1 MIAQIGER
9 FPGALLSSEVPAPA
23 RLFLTV
29 KRQSMREVADYLFN
43 VTMARLIT
51 SVGTDKSPIDGTYEV
66 SYVFSLD
73 RDGLVV
79 SVKETVDPADPRVP
93 SLTNIIPG
101 ADWHEREVYDLL
113 GIVPEGHPDPR
124 RLVLADDWP
133 EDVFPLRKDVPYN
146 FKPPRVTEIKPPLR
160 EPKENEKKATVLS
173 VGPFYPTLEE
183 PAYFRLFVEGEQIV
197 GCDYRGFFCHRGI
210 EKLTETVL
218 DYNQV
223 PFMAERICGI
233 CGFVHSACYCMAV
246 EQAAGIEI
254 PPRARYIRSI
264 MLELERVHSH
274 LLWVGLAAHIVGFDT
289 VLMQSWRIREPVMW
303 LAEAITGNRKTY
315 GMNLVGGVRRD
326 IDAAMGEKILST
338 LAKIEAET
346 KELVAAAVEDQALK
360 MRLVNVGGLSP
371 EDVRKVCV
379 VGPTARASGV
389 AIDARQDY
397 PYLAYPDLNF
407 KIAVQKDGD
416 IWARVLV
423 RAEETFTA
431 IDLIRQMIAKMPPGE
446 LMADVKPIPPWRE
459 GIGIVEAPRGEAC
472 HYVLTG
478 PDNRPYRW
486 RVRAPTYPQL
496 QAVPRMLE
504 KMSVADFPIIVGSI
518 DPCFS
523 CTERVMTVDVRTQ
536 EVRTYKQRE
545 LLGVARIPGFGVRGL
560 SPGVRRSRG
569 LDSRGSAPPSY
580 APE

>member
-1 MIAQIGER
+1 MTAEHLIAAINEQC
-9 FPGALLSSEVPAPA
+9 PGSLLSTQQQSPS
-23 RLFLTV
+23 RLFLTAT
-29 KRQSMREVADYLFN
+29 RESMPKLADYLFN
-43 VTMARLIT
+43 TARARLIT
-51 SVGTDKSPIDGTYEV
+51 SIGTDKSPIDGTYEV

-73 RDGLVV
+73 RDTLVV
-79 SVKETVDPADPRVP
+79 CVKETVDPADPRVP
-93 SLTNIIPG
+93 SLTPIIPG
-101 ADWHEREVYDLL
+101 ADWGEREVYDLL

-133 EDVFPLRKDVPYN
+133 QDVFPLRKNVPYN
-146 FKPPRVTEIKPPLR
+146 FKPPRVTEIKPTLR
-160 EPKENEKKATVLS
+160 EPRENEKKATVLS

-183 PAYFRLFVEGEQIV
+183 PAYFRLFVEGEQII
-197 GCDYRGFFCHRGI
+197 GCDYRGFFSHRGI

-254 PPRARYIRSI
+254 PPRAKYIRTI

-274 LLWVGLAAHIVGFDT
+274 LLWIGLAAHIVGFDT
-289 VLMQSWRIREPVMW
+289 VLMQSWRIREPIMW
-303 LAEAITGNRKTY
+303 LTEAMTGNRKTY

-326 IDAAMGEKILST
+326 IDAAMGERILTT
-338 LAKIEAET
+338 LAKIETET

-360 MRLVNVGGLSP
+360 MRLVNVGVLSP
-371 EDVRKVCV
+371 EDARKICV

-389 AIDARQDY
+389 AIDARQDF
-397 PYLAYPDLNF
+397 PYLAYPGSRF
-407 KIAVQKDGD
+407 KIASQKEGD
-416 IWARVLV
+416 IWARLLI

-431 IDLIRQMIAKMPPGE
+431 IDLVRQMIERMPAGE
-446 LMADVKPIPPWRE
+446 LMAELKPIPPWRE
-459 GIGIVEAPRGEAC
+459 GIALVEAPRGEAC
-472 HYVLTG
+472 HYVMTG

-496 QAVPRMLE
+496 QAVPKMLE
-504 KMSVADFPIIVGSI
+504 HMSVADFPIIVGSV

-523 CTERVMTVDVRTQ
+523 CTERVIRVDKQTK
-536 EVRTYKQRE
+536 TY
-545 LLGVARIPGFGVRGL
+545 
-560 SPGVRRSRG
+560 
-569 LDSRGSAPPSY
+569 
-580 APE
+580 

>member
-1 MIAQIGER
+1 MTSEQLIAGIQER
-9 FPGALLSSEVPAPA
+9 WPGTLLTSKQPTPA
-23 RLFLTV
+23 RLFLTLT
-29 KRQSMREVADYLFN
+29 REGMPKVADYLFN
-43 VTMARLIT
+43 TARARLIT
-51 SVGTDKSPIDGTYEV
+51 SVGTDKSPLEGTYEV
-66 SYVFSLD
+66 SYIFSLD
-73 RDGLVV
+73 HQNLVV
-79 SVKETVDPADPRVP
+79 SLKEVVDPADARVP

-124 RLVLADDWP
+124 RLVVADDWP
-133 EDVFPLRKDVPYN
+133 QDVFPLRKDVPYN

-160 EPKENEKKATVLS
+160 APKEGEKKTTILS

-246 EQAAGIEI
+246 EQAAEIEI
-254 PPRARYIRSI
+254 PPRAKYIRSI
-264 MLELERVHSH
+264 MLELERIHSH
-274 LLWVGLAAHIVGFDT
+274 LLWLGLAAHIVGFDT

-303 LAEAITGNRKTY
+303 LTEAITGNRKTY

-326 IDAAMGEKILST
+326 IDAAMGERILTT
-338 LAKIEAET
+338 LAKIESES
-346 KELVAAAVEDQALK
+346 KELVSAAVEDQALM
-360 MRLVNVGGLSP
+360 MRLAKVGVLSP
-371 EDVRKVCV
+371 EDARQICV
-379 VGPTARASGV
+379 VGPTARASGL
-389 AIDARQDY
+389 AIDARQDS

-407 KIAVQKDGD
+407 KIAVHQECD
-416 IWARVLV
+416 IWARTLI

-431 IDLIRQMIAKMPPGE
+431 IDLIRQMIAKMPTGD
-446 LMADVKPIPPWRE
+446 LMAAVQPIPAGRE
-459 GIGIVEAPRGEAC
+459 GIALVEAPRGEAC

-504 KMSVADFPIIVGSI
+504 QMSVADFPIIVGSV

-523 CTERVMTVDVRTQ
+523 CTERVIKVER
-536 EVRTYKQRE
+536 KGG
-545 LLGVARIPGFGVRGL
+545 LGGRP
-560 SPGVRRSRG
+560 
-569 LDSRGSAPPSY
+569 
-580 APE
+580 

>member
-1 MIAQIGER
+1 MTSEQIIAAINEQC
-9 FPGALLSSEVPAPA
+9 PGSLLSSQQQNPS

-29 KRQSMREVADYLFN
+29 TRESMPKLADYLFN
-43 VTMARLIT
+43 VLSARLVT

-73 RDGLVV
+73 HDNLVV
-79 SVKETVDPADPRVP
+79 SVKETVPPADPRVP

-133 EDVFPLRKDVPYN
+133 QDVFPLRKDVPYN
-146 FKPPRVTEIKPPLR
+146 FKPPRVTEVKPPLR
-160 EPKENEKKATVLS
+160 EARENEKKTTILS

-183 PAYFRLFVEGEQIV
+183 PAYFRLFVEGEQII

-254 PPRARYIRSI
+254 PPRAKYIRTI
-264 MLELERVHSH
+264 MLELERVHGH
-274 LLWVGLAAHIVGFDT
+274 LLWLGLAAHIVGFDT

-303 LAEAITGNRKTY
+303 LTEAITGNRKTY

-326 IDAAMGEKILST
+326 IDAEMSQRILTT
-338 LAKIEAET
+338 LAKIETET
-346 KELVAAAVEDQALK
+346 KELVTAAVEDQALK
-360 MRLVNVGGLSP
+360 MRLVKVGVLSP
-371 EDVRKVCV
+371 EDARKICV

-389 AIDARQDY
+389 AIDARQDF
-397 PYLAYPDLNF
+397 PYLSYPDLRF
-407 KIAVQKDGD
+407 KIAVQKEGD
-416 IWARVLV
+416 IWARTLIRV
-423 RAEETFTA
+423 EETFTA
-431 IDLIRQMIAKMPPGE
+431 IDLIRQMIEKMPAGD
-446 LMADVKPIPPWRE
+446 LMATVKPIPPWRE
-459 GIGIVEAPRGEAC
+459 GIAMVEAPRGEAC
-472 HYVLTG
+472 HYVMTG

-496 QAVPRMLE
+496 QAVPRMLNQ
-504 KMSVADFPIIVGSI
+504 MSVADFPIIVGSV

-523 CTERVMTVDVRTQ
+523 CTERVIIVDAATKRMM
-536 EVRTYKQRE
+536 
-545 LLGVARIPGFGVRGL
+545 P
-560 SPGVRRSRG
+560 
-569 LDSRGSAPPSY
+569 
-580 APE
+580 